1 MKSGENIHV
10 SLRFRPL
17 NQRELEERDPVIWN
31 SVENSVALKPEYT
44 DKLWDEKRG
53 NVSNKVYTYNK
64 IYGVRSTNE
73 ELYQTSVREMVLA
86 SLEGYNGTV
95 FAYG

>member
-1 MKSGENIHV
+1 M
-10 SLRFRPL
+10 
-17 NQRELEERDPVIWN
+17 
-31 SVENSVALKPEYT
+31 ENSVALKPEYT